1 MIYFTADLHFGH
13 KAIITMQNLLNSV
26 KMKKIPRITEIVNE
40 RKTTYASFG
49 HTRRTFKVV
58 AFR

>member
-1 MIYFTADLHFGH
+1 MIYFTADLHFGY

-40 RKTTYASFG
+40 RETTYASFG
-49 HTRRTFKVV
+49 HT
-58 AFR
+58 